1 MSAFDR
7 DFDYAV
13 SLVLEKVVCLVD
25 FRQREGVR
33 DKRSCVDP
41 ARFYQL

>member
-7 DFDYAV
+7 DLDYAV
-13 SLVLEKVVCLVD
+13 ALLFEKVVCLVD
-25 FRQREGVR
+25 FGQREGVR